1 MVKKLGGDCTCPTDS
16 EMKMLAKAFGIHP
29 LTAEDIRMQETREK
43 LNYLK
48 VIILFVSIL
57 LKLIKNLKI
66 I

>member
-1 MVKKLGGDCTCPTDS
+1 
-16 EMKMLAKAFGIHP
+16 MLAKAFGIHP